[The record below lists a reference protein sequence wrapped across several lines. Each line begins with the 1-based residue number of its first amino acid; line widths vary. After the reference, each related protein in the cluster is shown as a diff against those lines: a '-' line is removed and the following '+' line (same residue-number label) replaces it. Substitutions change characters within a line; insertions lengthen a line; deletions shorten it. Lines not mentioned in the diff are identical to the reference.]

1 MLPFSLSSGPSAL
14 KGVNQ
19 KPQSGDPC
27 EFCRETEKLWDVG
40 KGGTWQGPK
49 VALDCRRLVNK
60 LVLSRQSKVGHVSF
74 NKNSLKRKEK
84 QNQKQNIHVS
94 YRQSPPLRHH
104 NSTLTLC
111 STFYFVF
118 KLHFKKKG
126 HFFFSTISHNSL
138 IKHSIYHKP
147 LSTRSQV
154 SSYWL
159 WFIDE

>member
-60 LVLSRQSKVGHVSF
+60 LVLSRQSK
-74 NKNSLKRKEK
+74 
-84 QNQKQNIHVS
+84 QNDRNLEAGPRLPKS
-94 YRQSPPLRHH
+94 SSGPPWQP
-104 NSTLTLC
+104 
-111 STFYFVF
+111 
-118 KLHFKKKG
+118 KG
-126 HFFFSTISHNSL
+126 KGSRLWFLNFFFFFFESSLHNLKLGGTQKSHL
-138 IKHSIYHKP
+138 
-147 LSTRSQV
+147 V
-154 SSYWL
+154 SPCTCQLESWL
-159 WFIDE
+159 RVSRDNNHTKG

>member
-60 LVLSRQSKVGHVSF
+60 LVLSRQSK
-74 NKNSLKRKEK
+74 
-84 QNQKQNIHVS
+84 QNDRNLEAGPRLPKS
-94 YRQSPPLRHH
+94 SSGPPWQP
-104 NSTLTLC
+104 
-111 STFYFVF
+111 
-118 KLHFKKKG
+118 KG
-126 HFFFSTISHNSL
+126 KGSRLWFLNFFFFFL
-138 IKHSIYHKP
+138 
-147 LSTRSQV
+147 SQV
-154 SSYWL
+154 
-159 WFIDE
+159 FIT